1 MSASSLEVVHVHI
14 EVDGSPDAPPSLS
27 PSPSPSL
34 LLAYGASASVERRG
48 EPEKLRQISAPPAS
62 PRSPLLH
69 LPLERVG
76 GHCMYWSAHAPAGTA
91 HAAHAAATNPQESGC
106 GETV

>member
-1 MSASSLEVVHVHI
+1 MSASSLEVVHVHVG
-14 EVDGSPDAPPSLS
+14 VDGSPDAPPS
-27 PSPSPSL
+27 PSPSLSLLLLLL

-48 EPEKLRQISAPPAS
+48 EQEMLGQISAPPASSS

-76 GHCMYWSAHAPAGTA
+76 GHCMYWSA
-91 HAAHAAATNPQESGC
+91 AHAAATRPQESGC

>member
-1 MSASSLEVVHVHI
+1 MSASSLEVVHVHVG
-14 EVDGSPDAPPSLS
+14 VDGSPDAPPS
-27 PSPSPSL
+27 PSPSLSLLLLLL

-76 GHCMYWSAHAPAGTA
+76 GHCMYWSA
-91 HAAHAAATNPQESGC
+91 AHAAATRPQESGC